1 VGFFFLGYK
10 NYVPKV
16 KTGHV
21 APGISLARVKD
32 RLSQVQGALVEAPL
46 VRVKPWPSLAFL

>member
-1 VGFFFLGYK
+1 MVLFLRTQ

-21 APGISLARVKD
+21 APGVPLDRVKDGLARV
-32 RLSQVQGALVEAPL
+32 RGSLVEAPL
-46 VRVKPWPSLAFL
+46 VRCSI